1 MVIRLYRFAKRP
13 NSTKLPS
20 GSGETLQCEVFEP
33 CSVTSPTIIIAGEDP
48 TGYNYAYISKWERY
62 YFIQDW
68 VYRDGR
74 WFLSLMVD
82 VLGSWRGDIMASS
95 QYVSRSASSGNI
107 GIQDDVF
114 PTYAHPSTVV
124 QNEPSP
130 WETGSAGTYV
140 AGILGGS
147 GETSFYALTQNR
159 LDALISYIFSDA
171 YADRIF
177 GSEAWAE
184 VYPELK
190 TQINPL
196 QYISSLIWYPIDIG
210 GSNHPIKVGWVNTNV
225 SGNVISPKTLVTI
238 PTLTLRVPNHP
249 QGAAWSYLNAPPYSE
264 YYLYYPPFGLVPL
277 DSEAMMMSSEI
288 TASVTID
295 PIAGK
300 GFLVVEANGRVIL
313 RTESNVGQQVQLGQI
328 TAPGMGIGTII
339 QGVAGA
345 VSGGAAIVGSLAQ
358 PGISGAAGAVSATA
372 NLVSNT
378 VEAFRSVAQ
387 SKIPSTSTMG
397 SSSGGY
403 PSLVGD
409 VQMISVFMP
418 VVGKDVAHKGSPLCA
433 VTSLASV
440 SGYTEIYWPH
450 LDIPASA
457 GEIATIYSHME
468 RGFYLE

>member
-1 MVIRLYRFAKRP
+1 MVIRLYKIAKRP

-20 GSGETLQCEVFEP
+20 GSGETLPCEIYEP

-48 TGYNYAYISKWERY
+48 TGYNYAYIPKWQRY
-62 YFIQDW
+62 YFVQDW
-68 VYRDGR
+68 TYRDGR

-82 VLGSWRGDIMASS
+82 VLASWRSNIMASS

-140 AGILGGS
+140 AGVLGG
-147 GETSFYALTQNR
+147 GGQTSFYALSQSQ
-159 LDALISYIFSDA
+159 LDSLISFIFSDA

-177 GSEAWAE
+177 GRGEWAE

-196 QYISSLIWYPIDIG
+196 QYISSLLWYPIDISG
-210 GSNHPIKVGWVNTNV
+210 VNHSIKVGWVTTTV
-225 SGNVISPKTLVTI
+225 TGSVISPKTLVTL
-238 PTLTLRVPNHP
+238 PTLTLTVPNHP
-249 QGAAWSYLNAPPYSE
+249 QGSAWSYLNAPPYSE
-264 YYLYYPPFGLVPL
+264 YYLYYPPFGLMPL
-277 DSEAMMMSSEI
+277 ESDAMMESAEI

-300 GFLVVEANGRVIL
+300 GFLVVKAGGRVIL

-328 TAPGMGIGTII
+328 TAPGLGIGSII
-339 QGVAGA
+339 QGAAGA
-345 VSGGAAIVGSLAQ
+345 ISGGAAIIGSAA
-358 PGISGAAGAVSATA
+358 SGNVAGAVGAGADLISSG
-372 NLVSNT
+372 VS
-378 VEAFRSVAQ
+378 AFRSVAQ

-403 PSLVGD
+403 PALVGD

-418 VVGKDVAHKGSPLCA
+418 VVGKDVAHKGSPLCT
-433 VTSLASV
+433 VTQLSTL
-440 SGYTEIYWPH
+440 SGYTEVYWPH